1 MQATIIECARLRLI
15 LESTEAILARLEDM
29 SPAERA
35 EVSPAWL
42 ERLRTVEPSPWTHG
56 FALVER
62 ATGLIVGGCAY
73 KGPPD
78 SMGVVELA
86 YGVDPPRR
94 GLGYAKEAASAL
106 VDYAFAAGVRLV
118 CAHTRLDNVASE
130 RVLLACGFQRVGE
143 VIDPEDGLVTRWERS
158 DKSPR
163 PT

>member
-1 MQATIIECARLRLI
+1 MRDTIIESARLRLI
-15 LESTEAILARLEDM
+15 LESTEALLARVEDM

-35 EVSPAWL
+35 EVSPVWL

-62 ATGLIVGGCAY
+62 ETGLIVGSCAY

-86 YGVDPPRR
+86 YGVDPSRR

-106 VDYAFAAGVRLV
+106 VDYALAAGVRLV
-118 CAHTRLDNVASE
+118 RAHTRPANVASE
-130 RVLLACGFQRVGE
+130 RVLLGCGFERVGQ
-143 VIDPEDGLVTRWERS
+143 VIDPEDGLVSRWERS
-158 DKSPR
+158 DKNSR